1 MTNNISPNGNSI
13 SNSSHCPINIHATM
27 VYWLNLVM
35 LLVLGHMCYD
45 LGSIPQRCNYFAPLG
60 ASTFYLLIH

>member
-13 SNSSHCPINIHATM
+13 SDSSHCSINMYATM

-35 LLVLGHMCYD
+35 LLVLGHMHYD
-45 LGSIPQRCNYFAPLG
+45 LGSIPQRCNYFASLG

>member
-1 MTNNISPNGNSI
+1 
-13 SNSSHCPINIHATM
+13 M